1 MNCDVARILMLCR
14 RPSGPGD
21 LTPED
26 SRLLDHH
33 LEQCPDC
40 RRILESTLAF
50 DRTVAQ
56 AMQSV
61 PVPRTGK
68 QQLLNRFAVRR
79 ARAFRHALYFRAAMV
94 MLAVVALL
102 LGYGVIRAAR
112 PHFAPDSLAWQKDQE
127 RQDPAWAAREW
138 LIQEG
143 FSPDLPAD
151 FNLQLCTAFGR
162 FPVQGQSV
170 PGLEF
175 RYLDPQ
181 TGREELAWLYLV
193 ADTKFQFPNL
203 EPARSSYFTS
213 QILQD
218 DRKQSG
224 IVYVV
229 LYTTPTLQP
238 FLRRFHQPLT

>member
-21 LTPED
+21 LAPED
-26 SRLLDHH
+26 SRLLDQH
-33 LEQCPDC
+33 LADC
-40 RRILESTLAF
+40 AECSRILKSTLAF
-50 DRTVAQ
+50 DQATAQ
-56 AMQSV
+56 AMRNV
-61 PVPRTGK
+61 TIPLTGK
-68 QQLLNRFAVRR
+68 QQLLTQVAIRQ
-79 ARAFRHALYFRAAMV
+79 ARAFRHALFFRAAMV
-94 MLAVVALL
+94 ALATIALL
-102 LGYGVIRAAR
+102 MGYGVMRAAR
-112 PHFAPDSLAWQKDQE
+112 PGFEPDSLAWQKDQE
-127 RQDPAWAAREW
+127 RQDPARAVREW
-138 LIQEG
+138 LAEEG

-162 FPVQGQSV
+162 FPVQGHSV

-175 RYLDPQ
+175 RYFDPQ

-193 ADTKFQFPNL
+193 SDSRFQFTNL
-203 EPARSSYFTS
+203 DPARSSYFTT
-213 QILQD
+213 QILHD